1 MNNKKVVS
9 AVIISIILIVLV
21 LLSIR
26 QHKSQK
32 PVLTPEITLVYAEN
46 QVEDYPTT
54 KGAYEFAR
62 LVNEKTN
69 GRIKIIVKCN
79 GELGDEKSVIE
90 QLKFGGIDFSR
101 VSVASI

>member
-46 QVEDYPTT
+46 QVEKVPMNSHVSLMRKLMDELRLLLNVMENLEMKSLLLNSLSLVELTFQ
-54 KGAYEFAR
+54 EF
-62 LVNEKTN
+62 
-69 GRIKIIVKCN
+69 
-79 GELGDEKSVIE
+79 
-90 QLKFGGIDFSR
+90 Q
-101 VSVASI
+101 

>member
-32 PVLTPEITLVYAEN
+32 PVLTPEITLVH
-46 QVEDYPTT
+46 Q
-54 KGAYEFAR
+54 AR
-62 LVNEKTN
+62 
-69 GRIKIIVKCN
+69 R
-79 GELGDEKSVIE
+79 D
-90 QLKFGGIDFSR
+90 
-101 VSVASI
+101 